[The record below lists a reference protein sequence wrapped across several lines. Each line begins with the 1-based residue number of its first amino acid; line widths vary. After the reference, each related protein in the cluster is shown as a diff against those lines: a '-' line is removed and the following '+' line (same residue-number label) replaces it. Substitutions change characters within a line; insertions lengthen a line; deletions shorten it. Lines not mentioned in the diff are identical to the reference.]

1 MDVSLYSFIFLSLAS
16 FRLTHLIMYDQ
27 ITEKI
32 RLLFLEEVEHD
43 GEIYYNPKNFIGEII
58 LCYWCCSVWASII
71 LLILFFFGGSIG
83 YFIILVLALSAVASV
98 IEMIIQGDFNV
109 SK

>member
-1 MDVSLYSFIFLSLAS
+1 MDISLVSFIFLTLAS
-16 FRLTHLIMYDQ
+16 FRLTHLIMYDE

-32 RLLFLEEVEHD
+32 RQLLVEEIEYD
-43 GEIYYNPKNFIGEII
+43 GEVYYSPKNFIGGII
-58 LCYWCCSVWASII
+58 LCYWCCSIWTSII
-71 LLILFFFGGSIG
+71 LLILFFYGGVIG
-83 YFIILVLALSAVASV
+83 YFIIMVLALSAVASI

>member
-1 MDVSLYSFIFLSLAS
+1 MDISLVSFIFLALAT
-16 FRLTHLIMYDQ
+16 FRLTHLIMYDE

-32 RLLFLEEVEHD
+32 RQLFVEEIEYD
-43 GEIYYNPKNFIGEII
+43 GEVYYSPKNFIGSII
-58 LCYWCCSVWASII
+58 LCYWCCSIWTSII
-71 LLILFFFGGSIG
+71 LLILFFYGGVIG
-83 YFIILVLALSAVASV
+83 YFIIMVLALSAVASI

>member
-1 MDVSLYSFIFLSLAS
+1 MDVSLVSFIFLALAS

-32 RLLFLEEVEHD
+32 RLLFVEEVEHG

-58 LCYWCCSVWASII
+58 LCYWCCSVWTSII
-71 LLILFFFGGSIG
+71 LLILFFYGGTVG
-83 YFIILVLALSAVASV
+83 YFIIMVLALSAVASI